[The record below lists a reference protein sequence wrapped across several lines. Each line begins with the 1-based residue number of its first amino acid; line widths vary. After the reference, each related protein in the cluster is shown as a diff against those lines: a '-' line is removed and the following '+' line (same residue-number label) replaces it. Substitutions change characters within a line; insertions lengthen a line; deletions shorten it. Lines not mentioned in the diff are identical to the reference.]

1 MDDFDTGRLIYL
13 VLLGTVIG
21 GYAIAA
27 GRKQLGQMA
36 RQAILWG
43 LIFVGFIA
51 GYGLWQDIR
60 TDIIPQQTVFGEDAR
75 VEVPRSRDGHY
86 YLTLTADGKPIDFIV
101 DTGATDI
108 VLSREDAARIG
119 INLDQL
125 IYSGI
130 ANTANGTVRSA
141 RATVDLIELGSIQDT
156 NVTVWI
162 NEGEMFGS
170 LLGMAYLQ
178 RFSKIEIEGGKLVLI
193 R

>member
-1 MDDFDTGRLIYL
+1 M
-13 VLLGTVIG
+13 
-21 GYAIAA
+21 
-27 GRKQLGQMA
+27 
-36 RQAILWG
+36 
-43 LIFVGFIA
+43 
-51 GYGLWQDIR
+51 
-60 TDIIPQQTVFGEDAR
+60 FGEDAR